1 MSTVDL
7 APPASMRRWTTPRIA
22 GWLLMGAWFA
32 AGAALAYYVA
42 ADWNQ
47 AFVARYAPRI
57 LGGLLVTLA
66 LVALSITLGAIL
78 AQPIAFA
85 RNSTNPVIGALSY
98 AYVYFFRGT
107 PLLAQVFL
115 VYYGAGQFRGVLE
128 SIGLWWF
135 FREAFYCA
143 AFAFTLNTAAYQ
155 AEIYRGAINSV
166 PKGQWEAGRALGL
179 PDIVIFFKVIM
190 PQAAIIALR
199 PLGNEV
205 ILMIKGSAVASIVTV
220 YDIMGVADLAFAR
233 SFDLSVYLWAAVLY
247 LVIVE
252 TLSRLLNLLEG
263 RLSAHLFAARKA

>member
-199 PLGNEV
+199 PLGNEI
-205 ILMIKGSAVASIVTV
+205 ILMVKASAIASVVTV
-220 YDIMGVADLAFAR
+220 LDLMGETKLAFSR
-233 SFDLSVYLWAAVLY
+233 SYDFQVYIWAALVYLI
-247 LVIVE
+247 IVE
-252 TLSRLLNLLEG
+252 VLRRVWDVLEFRLT
-263 RLSAHLFAARKA
+263 RHLVR